1 VIGWGRGWGTVYIC
15 VADCTSK
22 SGRGGSANP
31 VAAAASESSNCRGAA
46 VKNVA
51 AAAPASTSGRGAGL
65 KNGGAA
71 AFAAPADQFLYHVV
85 VHSDA
90 NLLLIA
96 WFYRHKHSFSNQC
109 DRYDSKS

>member
-1 VIGWGRGWGTVYIC
+1 
-15 VADCTSK
+15 
-22 SGRGGSANP
+22 
-31 VAAAASESSNCRGAA
+31 
-46 VKNVA
+46 
-51 AAAPASTSGRGAGL
+51 
-65 KNGGAA
+65 
-71 AFAAPADQFLYHVV
+71 